1 MRLLRNCRQA
11 MTGQSRV
18 HIIQIVLPSPE
29 ADAARH
35 LLFDGAMSNL
45 NMFVLGLGAERTE
58 EQYRAL
64 LAQADFTVTQIIPTR
79 ALMSIIEAR
88 PM

>member
-1 MRLLRNCRQA
+1 
-11 MTGQSRV
+11 V
-18 HIIQIVLPSPE
+18 HIIQIVLPSSE
-29 ADAARH
+29 ADAVRP

-58 EQYRAL
+58 RQYRAP
-64 LAQADFTVTQIIPTR
+64 LASAGFLVTRIISTR

-88 PM
+88 PL

>member
-1 MRLLRNCRQA
+1 
-11 MTGQSRV
+11 MTAQSRV
-18 HIIQIVLPSPE
+18 HIIQIVLPSSE

-58 EQYRAL
+58 RQYRAL
-64 LAQADFTVTQIIPTR
+64 LASAGFTVTQIIPTR

-88 PM
+88 PS

>member
-1 MRLLRNCRQA
+1 
-11 MTGQSRV
+11 
-18 HIIQIVLPSPE
+18 VLPSPE

-58 EQYRAL
+58 AQYRAL
-64 LAQADFTVTQIIPTR
+64 LAKAGFVVTQIIPTR

-88 PM
+88 PDR